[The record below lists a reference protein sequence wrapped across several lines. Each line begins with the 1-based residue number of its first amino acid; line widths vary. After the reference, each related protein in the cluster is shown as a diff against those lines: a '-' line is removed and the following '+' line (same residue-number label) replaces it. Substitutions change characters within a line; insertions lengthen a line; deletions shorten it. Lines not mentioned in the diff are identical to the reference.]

1 MTGGTFPVCHPDRVN
16 LTTSIKRM
24 VLLGFKS
31 AMVIVI
37 ATAANAG
44 FAQRLIAVIDTSK
57 GEIRVE
63 LNARAAPTTVAN
75 FVNLVQRG
83 FYNGL
88 TFHRIERNFMAQ
100 GGDPLGTGSG
110 GPGYQFRGEIVL
122 KHNQPG
128 IISMANS
135 GPGTDGSQFF
145 LTHLATPHLD
155 GLHSVFGKV
164 VAGLPVVYELRR
176 RDVINSIL
184 IEGDASSLFERRKT
198 QLEQW
203 NQLLDQNFP
212 DLSPAQTT
220 AL

>member
-1 MTGGTFPVCHPDRVN
+1 
-16 LTTSIKRM
+16 M

-63 LNARAAPTTVAN
+63 LNSRAAPTTVAN
-75 FVNLVQRG
+75 FVNLAQRG
-83 FYNGL
+83 FYDGL

-212 DLSPAQTT
+212 DLAPAQTT